1 MDVLFITKK
10 RNVPGYSNSSFGLCN
25 SAQFVS
31 NRLIKNDITSLVV
44 DVTDN
49 NDIDRVVTQYQPSI
63 VICEALWIIPEKF
76 NVLIKLHPNVTWI
89 VRIHSKAPFLSME
102 GMAFLWLN
110 QYKKLQSEHPHNF
123 SIACN
128 NEQFNE
134 ELNRCI
140 NIHSIYLPNI
150 YDTGIGPSVV
160 QPTNTTLDI
169 GCFGA
174 IRPLKNMLIQAMA
187 AKVFADEKGKHLRF
201 HVNAGRTEQLGD
213 NTLKNM
219 QNLFAGSSHE
229 LVEHVWYDHKTFV
242 TEIVPQMDIGMQ
254 VSLSESFNIVAADFA
269 DRHVPMVVSPEI
281 GWMPSWTKADPTS
294 MDSIVRTLRFVSL
307 ASYVKLEQM
316 NTVYLASYNRSASR
330 KWLDFVDNTL
340 IG

>member
-10 RNVPGYSNSSFGLCN
+10 RNVPGYTHSSFGLCN
-25 SAQFVS
+25 SAQFVA
-31 NRLIKNDITSLVV
+31 NRLNKNDITALVV
-44 DVTDN
+44 DVVDN
-49 NDIDRVVTQYQPSI
+49 NDIDRVVTQYEPVV
-63 VICEALWIIPEKF
+63 VIIEALWVVPEKF
-76 NVLIKLHPNVTWI
+76 NVLLKLHPDVVWI

-102 GMAFLWLN
+102 GVAFKWLN
-110 QYKKLQSEHPHNF
+110 EYKAIQAAHPSNF
-123 SIACN
+123 AVSCN

-150 YDTGIGPSVV
+150 YDTGIGQSPKP
-160 QPTNTTLDI
+160 PTNTSLDI

-187 AKVFADEKGKHLRF
+187 AVVFADEKGKHLRF
-201 HVNAGRTEQLGD
+201 HINAARTEQLGD
-213 NTLKNM
+213 NTLKNLRS
-219 QNLFAGSSHE
+219 LFAGTSFE
-229 LVEHVWYDHKTFV
+229 LVEHPWYPHEKFV

-281 GWMPSWTKADPTS
+281 TWMPSWTKADPTS
-294 MDSIVRTLRFVSL
+294 MDSIIRTLRFVSL
-307 ASYVKLEQM
+307 ASYVQLQQI
-316 NTVYLASYNRSASR
+316 NTVYLASYNRTATR
-330 KWLDFVDNTL
+330 KWLDFVDDTL
-340 IG
+340 TG